1 LQGTGRYS
9 KLQGTSCRVQEA
21 LNVTGH
27 RVARHGDVAGYK
39 AQVAGKYRIL
49 PKCYFAFLLK
59 YLTMKNYHDLQIYA
73 ESKQLAIDIHKIT
86 LTLPKFELYEEG
98 SQIRRSSKSV
108 TSTIVEG
115 YGRRKYKA
123 DFLKYLIYAHAE
135 CDETMIHLDFLFE
148 THSLIDKDVYTEL
161 KSRYEA
167 LSKKINRYMQWA
179 IQNLNKFPKP

>member
-1 LQGTGRYS
+1 MFQVTGY
-9 KLQGTSCRVQEA
+9 GVCRVQV
-21 LNVTGH
+21 L
-27 RVARHGDVAGYK
+27 
-39 AQVAGKYRIL
+39 KYRVCRVQVSRYRL
-49 PKCYFAFLLK
+49 QGVRTCCKVQGNTQYNQNVCFVFLLK

-161 KSRYEA
+161 KSRYET
-167 LSKKINRYMQWA
+167 LSKRINRYMQWA
-179 IQNLNKFPKP
+179 IQNLDEFPRT